1 MNWVTE
7 IGIATIFFIVGQLML
22 RNTFEQIADPLR
34 VTMLFATGVGIV
46 GLVGLFL
53 TAPGEVELQ
62 PLAAG
67 VIFSLGYYFWV
78 HVISARVP
86 MGMIRIV
93 MAGLDVAII
102 SSASYLIF
110 GDVFTTTNI
119 LASVIIFVGL
129 AVAAL

>member
-1 MNWVTE
+1 MNWVIE
-7 IGIATIFFIVGQLML
+7 IGIATAFFIAGQLML

-46 GLVGLFL
+46 GIVGLLL
-53 TAPGEVELQ
+53 TAPGQGELQ

-67 VIFSLGYYFWV
+67 AIFSLGYYFWV
-78 HVISARVP
+78 HVISAHVP

-102 SSASYLIF
+102 SSASYLMF
-110 GDVFTTTNI
+110 GDVFTTTNMM
-119 LASVIIFVGL
+119 ASVIIFAGL

>member
-7 IGIATIFFIVGQLML
+7 IGIATVFFIIGQLML
-22 RNTFEQIADPLR
+22 RNTFEQMADPLR
-34 VTMLFATGVGIV
+34 VTMLFATGVGLV

-53 TAPGEVELQ
+53 TAPGEGELQ
-62 PLAAG
+62 PFVAG
-67 VIFSLGYYFWV
+67 AIFSLGYYFWV

-102 SSASYLIF
+102 SSASYLMF
-110 GDVFTTTNI
+110 GDVFTNTNI
-119 LASVIIFVGL
+119 LASVIIFAGL

>member
-1 MNWVTE
+1 MNWIIE
-7 IGIATIFFIVGQLML
+7 IGIATAFFIAGQLML
-22 RNTFEQIADPLR
+22 RNTFEQNADPLR

-46 GLVGLFL
+46 GVVGLLL
-53 TAPGEVELQ
+53 TASGQGELQ

-67 VIFSLGYYFWV
+67 AIFSLGYYFWV

-102 SSASYLIF
+102 SSASYLMF

-119 LASVIIFVGL
+119 LASAIIFAGL
-129 AVAAL
+129 TVAAL

>member
-7 IGIATIFFIVGQLML
+7 IGVATIFFIVGQLML

-53 TAPGEVELQ
+53 TTPGERELQ

-67 VIFSLGYYFWV
+67 AIFSLGYYFWV

-110 GDVFTTTNI
+110 GDVFTNTNI
-119 LASVIIFVGL
+119 LASVIIFAGL

>member
-7 IGIATIFFIVGQLML
+7 IGIATVFFIIGQLML
-22 RNTFEQIADPLR
+22 RNTFEQMADPLR
-34 VTMLFATGVGIV
+34 VTMLFATGIGLV

-53 TAPGEVELQ
+53 TAPGEGELQ
-62 PLAAG
+62 PFAAG
-67 VIFSLGYYFWV
+67 AIFSLGYYFWV

-102 SSASYLIF
+102 SSASYLMF
-110 GDVFTTTNI
+110 GDVFTNTNI
-119 LASVIIFVGL
+119 LASVIIFAGL